1 MLGKFRWSLRVLGCC
16 AVIAIAGVAVQGV
29 LALEAAQP
37 KPAPAPKPPAAQ
49 APATPPATRPPAT
62 PPVVNP
68 PVGPSQAAPAQPT
81 APTAPRERLPAPV
94 ELSGADM
101 LTKDGVQLRATFYP
115 SNRGKDATVVMLVH
129 GWKGSRKDFARLAP
143 FLQQQ
148 GYAVLAPDLRGHGD
162 SVQRLL
168 PAPAAI
174 TADRLGPRDVAA
186 MVNMDLETCKK
197 FLLAKNNAGEL
208 NIEKLCV
215 VGLDVGATVALD
227 WARFDWSWPV
237 YPGLKQGQDVK
248 ALVLISPKWSF
259 TGLSVQAATAHPAVR
274 VLSFYLMVGKDS
286 SKDMADAQRIY
297 NILARFHP
305 SPKDNPELQDL
316 FFAKFPTSV
325 QGKELLVRFEQPVF
339 QSIVY
344 FIEQRVA
351 KQPFP
356 WQDRSKRKEE

>member
-29 LALEAAQP
+29 WALEAAPP
-37 KPAPAPKPPAAQ
+37 KPAPVPKPPAAQ
-49 APATPPATRPPAT
+49 APATPPASRPPAAT
-62 PPVVNP
+62 P
-68 PVGPSQAAPAQPT
+68 PVGPSQPPPSQPS
-81 APTAPRERLPAPV
+81 ALTAPRERLPAPV

-101 LTKDGVQLRATFYP
+101 LTKDGVQLRATYYP
-115 SNRGKDATVVMLVH
+115 SSRGKDATVVMLVH

-168 PAPAAI
+168 PTPATI
-174 TADRLGPRDVAA
+174 TADSLGARDVAA
-186 MVNMDLETCKK
+186 MVNMDMETCKK

-227 WARFDWSWPV
+227 WARFDWSWPI

-259 TGLSVQAATAHPAVR
+259 SGLSVQAATAHPAVR
-274 VLSFYLMVGKDS
+274 VLSFYIIVGKDS
-286 SKDMADAQRIY
+286 SKDLADSQRIY
-297 NILARFHP
+297 NILSRFHP
-305 SPKDNPELQDL
+305 SPKDQPELQDL
-316 FFAKFPTSV
+316 FIAKFPTTV

-356 WQDRSKRKEE
+356 WQDRSKRGPE